1 MIPALKGAI
10 LSGERAAHCNAW
22 GHCGNAGNLCKKG
35 CTDQDVV
42 WVVGLDWPKESCIR
56 WGPGRPVGMGK
67 FERGRGPVL
76 RFKI

>member
-1 MIPALKGAI
+1 MHGDTAVICVK
-10 LSGERAAHCNAW
+10 R
-22 GHCGNAGNLCKKG
+22 

-56 WGPGRPVGMGK
+56 WGPGPPVGMGK
-67 FERGRGPVL
+67 FERGRGPVF